1 MGPGGNPEEH
11 GRFASGP
18 LRIPGPGP
26 LQQVTRRRPSRRSR
40 RIDLAIGV
48 ALGVGLGIAVIA
60 AFVFLGSE
68 DTIDAP
74 RVSTPRQQTDRGVVR
89 LPAGDE
95 RTSPAP

>member
-1 MGPGGNPEEH
+1 MGPGGSPEEP

-26 LQQVTRRRPSRRSR
+26 LQQVTRRPSRRSR

-48 ALGVGLGIAVIA
+48 ALGVALGIAVIA

-89 LPAGDE
+89 LPAGGE